1 MGEINQES
9 IMAGITIKKEKKSK
23 TKKHPTIK
31 SKTDKKITSKSS
43 KKITKKANLKEQQ
56 HPKK

>member
-31 SKTDKKITSKSS
+31 SKTDKIIIKW
-43 KKITKKANLKEQQ
+43 L
-56 HPKK
+56 